1 MSNIFSNVIN
11 VSISASLLVLAVAVY
26 RLIFRKAPKW
36 INCVLWGIV
45 ALRLVIPVKIS
56 TVFGTVPN
64 YRVFNMGET
73 LQQTYISS
81 GNYAIDDAVNGL
93 KETYEVDKLILHDM
107 DLLPMIWIIGMIVM
121 LIFAVISYLNIA
133 GKTRASVK
141 SDDGYFVCDDIST
154 PFILGFISPKIY
166 IPSGIDK
173 AFLNGVIAH
182 EKAHIRRMD
191 YIWKLL
197 GYLIL
202 TVYWFN
208 PVVWAAY
215 ILLSRD
221 IEYACDEKVVKR
233 MSKEEI
239 ADYSQALLNCCSSRR
254 IISFCP
260 VAFGNVGVKQ
270 RIKSVFNY
278 KKPSFW
284 IILIAVVASVSLIMV
299 FATNQKETVEPDVLT
314 ADESTVYLDEES
326 ESEYGYY
333 HCYYSFDLTGS
344 NGIAKKNAKGDI
356 SVVIKPDYD
365 LVLVISQNRFIV
377 KRGSYSAMLDS
388 NENEIIPFFRGE
400 IRQINGMSG
409 GKAKPILSVEPLEGT
424 DYFTDTDGN
433 KIIDREFLSTG
444 FTEDGLFFGVT
455 QDAYTFF
462 DITGKVLCTVR
473 DDETAVLSPLGHGF
487 KRLVKKESTR
497 FRYGVQAPDGSEIV
511 PCEYDQVEMP
521 LRDRIVARI
530 GDWYG
535 LDASDIARIF
545 DETGRQ
551 ITKDGDYSII
561 TFRENPDYGI
571 AAKFNIDSTA
581 PDGYTVAEWFVN
593 KDGEKVSDAFDSID
607 ITDYGFMAKKEN
619 QTTQMNP
626 DGSVIQTNNN

>member
-1 MSNIFSNVIN
+1 M
-11 VSISASLLVLAVAVY
+11 
-26 RLIFRKAPKW
+26 
-36 INCVLWGIV
+36 
-45 ALRLVIPVKIS
+45 
-56 TVFGTVPN
+56 
-64 YRVFNMGET
+64 
-73 LQQTYISS
+73 LQQQKDHI
-81 GNYAIDDAVNGL
+81 
-93 KETYEVDKLILHDM
+93 IL
-107 DLLPMIWIIGMIVM
+107 P
-121 LIFAVISYLNIA
+121 
-133 GKTRASVK
+133 
-141 SDDGYFVCDDIST
+141 
-154 PFILGFISPKIY
+154 
-166 IPSGIDK
+166 
-173 AFLNGVIAH
+173 
-182 EKAHIRRMD
+182 
-191 YIWKLL
+191 
-197 GYLIL
+197 
-202 TVYWFN
+202 
-208 PVVWAAY
+208 
-215 ILLSRD
+215 
-221 IEYACDEKVVKR
+221 
-233 MSKEEI
+233 
-239 ADYSQALLNCCSSRR
+239 CC
-254 IISFCP
+254 
-260 VAFGNVGVKQ
+260 FGNVGVKQ

-487 KRLVKKESTR
+487 KRLVKGKYT
-497 FRYGVQAPDGSEIV
+497 V
-511 PCEYDQVEMP
+511 P
-521 LRDRIVARI
+521 LRCAGTGRRRRSCPANTIRWRCRYVTES
-530 GDWYG
+530 WH
-535 LDASDIARIF
+535 AS
-545 DETGRQ
+545 ETGMDWMLPISRVFLTKPVGRSRRTAITALLHFVRIPITESPLSSILTALRRTATPSQSGSSIKTEKKSRMHLIPLTSQ
-551 ITKDGDYSII
+551 ITALWQ
-561 TFRENPDYGI
+561 R
-571 AAKFNIDSTA
+571 
-581 PDGYTVAEWFVN
+581 
-593 KDGEKVSDAFDSID
+593 
-607 ITDYGFMAKKEN
+607 KK
-619 QTTQMNP
+619 
-626 DGSVIQTNNN
+626 IKRHK